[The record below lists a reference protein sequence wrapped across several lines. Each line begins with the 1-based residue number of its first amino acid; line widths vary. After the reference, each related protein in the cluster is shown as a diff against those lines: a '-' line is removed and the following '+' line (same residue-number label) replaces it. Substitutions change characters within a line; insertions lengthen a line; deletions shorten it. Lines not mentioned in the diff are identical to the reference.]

1 MRTITRHI
9 VQALLLGSLL
19 LSLTNA
25 VAEVSL
31 NKAVEQAKQRRGGQV
46 ISAETRTRDG
56 QRVHNI
62 RILTKDGK
70 VHRVRI
76 NADGGGNRNGSRR

>member
-1 MRTITRHI
+1 M
-9 VQALLLGSLL
+9 LGSLL

>member
-1 MRTITRHI
+1 MRSITRQI

-31 NKAVEQAKQRRGGQV
+31 NKAVEQAKQRKGGQV
-46 ISAETRTRDG
+46 ISAETQTRDG
-56 QRVHNI
+56 RRVHNI
-62 RILTKDGK
+62 RILSKDGK

-76 NADGGGNRNGSRR
+76 NADGGGKKNGVRR

>member
-76 NADGGGNRNGSRR
+76 NADGGGNRNSSRR